1 MHVAGVNLA
10 KTTGHFDVINSAFLT
25 KNNAHLCGA
34 VWTIAHLCQS
44 QLGSEIVRENEWI
57 QKVIHVVQTH
67 HNYLV
72 RGVALSALGLASSSN
87 FVRYDS
93 DCANFERMYSV
104 ASSNFLS
111 EVAWSCTSN
120 FTAIPWDLNALFKSY
135 HRPHHST
142 EVSLQL
148 VICTRHLICT

>member
-1 MHVAGVNLA
+1 LGELCHSETGQFATLYTYILHVFHYFTHSAGVNLA
-10 KTTGHFDVINSAFLT
+10 KSTGHFNVINSAFMT

-57 QKVIHVVQTH
+57 QQVIHVVQTH

-87 FVRYDS
+87 YVRYDL
-93 DCANFERMYSV
+93 DCVSFE
-104 ASSNFLS
+104 
-111 EVAWSCTSN
+111 
-120 FTAIPWDLNALFKSY
+120 
-135 HRPHHST
+135 
-142 EVSLQL
+142 
-148 VICTRHLICT
+148 